1 MTAIAQSVAIL
12 MAVFTLSACDKG
24 NTDYEVNDKNCST
37 EHYQKLPEGSK
48 RDALV
53 EGCMSR

>member
-1 MTAIAQSVAIL
+1 MKLIAHSVVILITAL
-12 MAVFTLSACDKG
+12 TLSACSKG
-24 NTDYEVNDKNCST
+24 SSDYEINDKNCST
-37 EHYQKLPEGSK
+37 EHYQKLPEGAE

>member
-1 MTAIAQSVAIL
+1 MKIIVQAVAIL
-12 MAVFTLSACDKG
+12 SAALTLSACG
-24 NTDYEVNDKNCST
+24 NDDHDYEVNDKNCST
-37 EHYQKLPEGSK
+37 EHFQTLPEGAK